1 MTARKRLKA
10 LRRRKEIAKQRNIR
24 TNNMSV
30 NPWNVGRLFPFKRQ
44 RHGYRLYN
52 I

>member
-1 MTARKRLKA
+1 MTEHKRLKA
-10 LRRRKEIAKQRNIR
+10 LRRRKEITRRRNIR

-30 NPWNVGRLFPFKRQ
+30 NPMHERLYPFKRQ
-44 RHGYRLYN
+44 RHTYRLYN